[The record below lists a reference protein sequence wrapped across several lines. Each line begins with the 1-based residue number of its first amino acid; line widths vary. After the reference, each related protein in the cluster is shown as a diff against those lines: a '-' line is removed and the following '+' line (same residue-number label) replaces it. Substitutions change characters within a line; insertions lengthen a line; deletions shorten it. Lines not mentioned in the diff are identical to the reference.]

1 MDINKITIIGRLTDK
16 PKEQALESGQKL
28 AKFSVATNYVWNDYK
43 TKQKK
48 EKVEFHDV
56 TVWGKLAE
64 IVLTYLDKG
73 SRIYLEGRLQYRR
86 WEDQDGKRR
95 DSVAILADEII
106 MLGHSDKSSDRS
118 DGAFAKDEPSEQ
130 ELVVEEV

>member
-1 MDINKITIIGRLTDK
+1 MDVNKVTLIGRLTDK
-16 PKEQALESGQKL
+16 PKSGVTSTEL
-28 AKFSVATNYVWNDYK
+28 AHFSIATNYIWKDHK

-56 TVWGKLAE
+56 VVWGKLAE

-73 SRIYLEGRLQYRR
+73 SRIYLESRLQYRKWNDEKNKSHTSTR
-86 WEDQDGKRR
+86 
-95 DSVAILADEII
+95 IIADEII
-106 MLGHSDKSSDRS
+106 MLGSKSSDEP
-118 DGAFAKDEPSEQ
+118 AKEEPSEQ